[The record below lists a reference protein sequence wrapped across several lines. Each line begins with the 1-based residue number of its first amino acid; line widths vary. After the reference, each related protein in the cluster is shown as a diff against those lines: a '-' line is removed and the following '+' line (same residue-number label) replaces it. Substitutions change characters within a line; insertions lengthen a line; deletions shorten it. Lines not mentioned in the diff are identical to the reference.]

1 MITSFIRFEDG
12 TFKLG
17 IDRSEIKRVLANKE
31 NLLWLDLEDPTE
43 EEIDILRNE
52 FDFHPLLIE
61 DCIDSHSYPK
71 IDDFE
76 DYLFMV
82 IHSCY
87 YYKDKREED
96 ALNIRELDIFIG
108 PNYLIT
114 YHNGHIRAVSSN
126 RKRCEKS
133 CQIMKES
140 ADFLLYKILDQLI
153 DNYFPIL
160 EEHGERLNSIED
172 DILARPRP
180 ELLGEMFSMKRNIMT
195 LRKVIGPQRE
205 LISRFSRGEFGVV
218 GPENRLYFKD
228 VYDHIIRVYDMIE
241 TARELI
247 VTDMEAYLSS
257 VSYKLNEIMKTLTI
271 IATIFI
277 PLTFIT
283 GLYGMNF
290 RFMPE
295 LSWKYGYLFAWGV
308 IVAITLLM
316 FAYFKKRRLI

>member
-1 MITSFIRFEDG
+1 MITSFARLEDG
-12 TFKLG
+12 TFKRG
-17 IDRSEIKRVLANKE
+17 IDRPEIKGVLAGE
-31 NLLWLDLEDPTE
+31 TNLLWLDLEDPTE
-43 EEIDILRNE
+43 EEIDIIREE

-61 DCIDSHSYPK
+61 DCIASHSHPK
-71 IDDFE
+71 IDEFK

-87 YYKDKREED
+87 HYKDKREED
-96 ALNIRELDIFIG
+96 ALDIRELNIFIG
-108 PNYLIT
+108 PNYIIT

-133 CQIMKES
+133 SHIMRGDS
-140 ADFLLYKILDQLI
+140 DFLLYNILDQLI

-160 EEHGERLNSIED
+160 EEYGERLNSIENQ
-172 DILARPRP
+172 ILARPRP
-180 ELLGEMFSMKRNIMT
+180 ELLERMFSMKRNIMT
-195 LRKVIGPQRE
+195 MRRVIGPQRE
-205 LISRFSRGEFGVV
+205 LISRFGRGDYSIVRHN
-218 GPENRLYFKD
+218 NRPYFND
-228 VYDHIIRVYDMIE
+228 IHDHIIRIYEMIE
-241 TARELI
+241 TSRELI

-290 RFMPE
+290 RLMPE
-295 LSWKYGYLFAWGV
+295 LSWKYGYLFAWGLIALV
-308 IVAITLLM
+308 TFLM
-316 FAYFKKRRLI
+316 LAYFRKRRLI